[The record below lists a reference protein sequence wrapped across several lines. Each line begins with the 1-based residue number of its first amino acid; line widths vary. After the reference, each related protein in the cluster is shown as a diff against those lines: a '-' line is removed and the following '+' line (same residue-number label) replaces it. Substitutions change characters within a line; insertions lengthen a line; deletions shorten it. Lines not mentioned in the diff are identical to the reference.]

1 MEELTHKCHFC
12 NKGFNGTDNDE
23 LILFQV
29 YMDLAICPVCAPRV
43 KEFMKKY
50 FSTKINEE

>member
-1 MEELTHKCHFC
+1 MEELTHNCHFC

-50 FSTKINEE
+50 FLLI